1 MQGDGGI
8 MMRSDYPEE
17 QGLKEDFVYPWYER
31 VRKKREVTST
41 DEEPPTGK
49 VIFTLFWSGL
59 LYPLFWSAG
68 GKNAPPPLKMSPKI
82 KSEKNPRQKS

>member
-31 VRKKREVTST
+31 ERKKREVTST

-49 VIFTLFWSGL
+49 AIFISSIFISLSF
-59 LYPLFWSAG
+59 Y
-68 GKNAPPPLKMSPKI
+68 KNIDVRSL
-82 KSEKNPRQKS
+82 ET